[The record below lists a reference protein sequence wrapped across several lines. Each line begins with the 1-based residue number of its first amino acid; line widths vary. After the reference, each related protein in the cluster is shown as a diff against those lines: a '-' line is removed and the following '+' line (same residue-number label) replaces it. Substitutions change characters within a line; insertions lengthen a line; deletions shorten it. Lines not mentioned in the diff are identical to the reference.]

1 MPDDARPVALEPDSR
16 PEAPEIDDRS
26 FADHPSAG
34 DARTSKVRRRRILR
48 WVLFLLLP
56 IVLIGAGYWYITGG
70 TSMYTDDAYVDADQV
85 GLSTDVSG
93 LVKEVEVAENQH
105 VTAGQVLFRL
115 DPEPFQYKLDEAQA
129 QLGVVRENLNNLKAN
144 YRQIQAQIKQAQ
156 DQIAYDKLQFR
167 RAQILMR
174 QQFAPQTAFDQARL
188 NLQTAQQQRAQLQQ
202 QAASIAA
209 QLDGNPDIPID
220 EQPQYLHALAQR
232 DEAAWELRHAVV
244 RAPFAG
250 VVTDVPQ
257 LEPGMYL
264 TASTTAFYLVD
275 TDHVWI
281 EAEPKETELTYVRS
295 GEPATITIDTYPGRV
310 WHGTVAS
317 LGPAAKSRFSLLPAE
332 NTSGNWVK
340 VVQRI
345 PMRVRIDTS
354 DKNMPPLRSGMSAEV
369 SVYTGHE
376 HGLSFLTSLL

>member
-26 FADHPSAG
+26 FADHPSGG
-34 DARTSKVRRRRILR
+34 DARASKARRRRILR

-70 TSMYTDDAYVDADQV
+70 TSMYTEDAYVDADQV

-93 LVKEVEVAENQH
+93 LVKEVDVAENQH
-105 VTAGQVLFRL
+105 VTTGQVLFRL
-115 DPEPFQYKLDEAQA
+115 DPEPFQYKLDETQA

-167 RAQILMR
+167 RQLILER
-174 QQFAPQTAFDQARL
+174 EQFAPRTAFDQARL

-220 EQPQYLHALAQR
+220 EQPQYLQALAQR
-232 DEAAWELRHAVV
+232 DEAAWELRHTVV

-250 VVTDVPQ
+250 
-257 LEPGMYL
+257 E
-264 TASTTAFYLVD
+264 
-275 TDHVWI
+275 
-281 EAEPKETELTYVRS
+281 
-295 GEPATITIDTYPGRV
+295 
-310 WHGTVAS
+310 
-317 LGPAAKSRFSLLPAE
+317 
-332 NTSGNWVK
+332 
-340 VVQRI
+340 
-345 PMRVRIDTS
+345 
-354 DKNMPPLRSGMSAEV
+354 
-369 SVYTGHE
+369 
-376 HGLSFLTSLL
+376 